1 MKKIPPMKSVMTP
14 SPLSV
19 AIDAP
24 IGVAEDMMIDH
35 GIRHLPVTE
44 SENLVGLVSDRD
56 IAFTSNSPE
65 ADLRDR
71 IRIRDVC
78 SLSVY
83 AIEVDQPLDLALREM
98 ADRRIG
104 SAVVT
109 EKGKVVG
116 VFTATDACRCFAD
129 FLESQF
135 PRAKDDTSG

>member
-1 MKKIPPMKSVMTP
+1 MKKIPAIKSVMTP

-19 AIDAP
+19 AIEEP
-24 IGVAEDMMIDH
+24 VGVAEDMMIDH
-35 GIRHLPVTE
+35 GIRHLLVTQ
-44 SENLVGLVSDRD
+44 SEKLVGLVSDRD

-65 ADLRDR
+65 SDLGDR
-71 IRIRDVC
+71 LHVRDVC
-78 SLSVY
+78 SLEVY
-83 AIEVDQPLDLALREM
+83 AVQPNEPLDLVLREM

-129 FLESQF
+129 FLESHF
-135 PRAKDDTSG
+135 PRAKSDSP